1 MDLLAAYSG
10 VESDDSTSS
19 DEPIDAGRDASDE
32 DASGTCMLFKKDALD
47 LYRISERKTV
57 ELVVTHD
64 VGAGAQYLSTSE
76 AGVAHVLEINETQC
90 TDWFKD
96 SPYTWGSPKGTDATT
111 MDVGGKSVPYLVRK
125 RSCQPP
131 IVCSLMPAAVADRPH
146 EVVNFEDPTWISA
159 MNLCEADDSP
169 ERKVHKTTMA
179 FFKTIQKMEEGGCSF
194 KDEQGCSCGGT

>member
-1 MDLLAAYSG
+1 M
-10 VESDDSTSS
+10 
-19 DEPIDAGRDASDE
+19 
-32 DASGTCMLFKKDALD
+32 
-47 LYRISERKTV
+47 
-57 ELVVTHD
+57 HD

-76 AGVAHVLEINETQC
+76 AGVAHVLEIDVTQC

-96 SPYTWGSPKGTDATT
+96 SPYTWGSPKGTDAT
-111 MDVGGKSVPYLVRK
+111 MVDVGGKSVPYLVRK

-169 ERKVHKTTMA
+169 ERKVHKTTMVSLTCMHDHLCVLLCVS
-179 FFKTIQKMEEGGCSF
+179 FTSDTILTAKFRCLFIDVLFGCCRHFS
-194 KDEQGCSCGGT
+194 KLSRRSKRAGTP